1 MRGFPLNE
9 NVKEGYPLKRLYFA
23 DIGSSSVKTVADRYI
38 HVAYH
43 KSTGHGRFSFINIDD
58 PEQF

>member
-1 MRGFPLNE
+1 LNE